1 MVGSKLFCYFVTNK
15 FYRPMNWSTEGLID
29 YHQLPSLQLKK
40 TASGYVVTALH
51 AFEASCMELMQHRLP
66 FALHELITTDEAM
79 QLATTMLDSLETNT
93 FVITRFL
100 LNQKLVPCSFG
111 KSVLL
116 VRKSVPNEEDQYFL
130 KIITTATIE
139 SLLFQENAVQSF
151 QQKNSVYEA
160 LLSVNYEIA
169 SLFLDYDDWY
179 AVLTKAFSLVGSHVN
194 VDRIYYFEN
203 HSDAVT
209 HDDVSSQRFEWVK
222 SDVAPMID
230 NPDLQNMPLELFHEF
245 MEPLLRSM
253 PFKAIISQMPD
264 CETKD
269 VLASQ
274 DIQSILVLPLIIKG
288 HFFGFIGFDDC
299 QTEREWT
306 SVELNFLKSIT
317 SNLASAIY
325 RRNANM
331 EKEHSLVEKK
341 NILESIGDAFFSV
354 DETWKIIYWNSMAA
368 RIFGLS
374 KDEVIGQNLWHFKH
388 FPLTEKIK
396 KKLTQTIEKGNSFT
410 FERFYK
416 VKDLWLEISVY
427 SNGTGFS
434 VYIKDITDRKS
445 AQFKLKELNQQLND
459 KAKELEGINNE
470 LEQFAYIASHD
481 LQEPLRMVSS
491 FLQLLEKRYTDLIDE
506 TGKKYISFAVD
517 GALRM
522 RQIISDLLEFSR
534 VGKTKEAQDE
544 VDFSVLLSTVV
555 QLYSKSIADH
565 QVTVHISDMPVLK
578 TWKSPMQQVFMN
590 LLDNAIK
597 YRSPHRPC
605 VVSFAALQK
614 EGYWQFMVQDNGIG
628 IEDAFYDKIFMIF
641 QRLHTRES
649 YDGSGIGLAVTKK
662 IVEHLGGKIWVT
674 SEFNKSTTFY
684 FTLPNK

>member
-1 MVGSKLFCYFVTNK
+1 MKLLVNK
-15 FYRPMNWSTEGLID
+15 ISN
-29 YHQLPSLQLKK
+29 YHQLPTLNLERL
-40 TASGYVVTALH
+40 GERFVVTQVSF
-51 AFEASCMELMQHRLP
+51 FEAACASFLEQIP
-66 FALHELITTDEAM
+66 IP
-79 QLATTMLDSLETNT
+79 LETLLTTEDDKNLVFTALNSLLPNT
-93 FVITRFL
+93 YVISQFILNEHFVS
-100 LNQKLVPCSFG
+100 CSKG

-116 VRKSVPNEEDQYFL
+116 ICEESADYTLTYCL
-130 KIITTATIE
+130 KIITTPFIE
-139 SLLFQENAVQSF
+139 GLLMAEKGLQSS
-151 QQKNSVYEA
+151 QQKSSEYEA

-169 SLFLDYDDWY
+169 SLFLDYEDWY
-179 AVLTKAFSLVGSHVN
+179 GVLTTAFSLVGSYVN

-203 HSDAVT
+203 HKDAAT
-209 HDDVSSQRFEWVK
+209 QEDVSSQRFEWVK
-222 SDVAPMID
+222 NDVQPMID
-230 NPDLQNMPLELFHEF
+230 NSSLQNMPLELFQEF
-245 MEPLLRSM
+245 MEPLLQSM
-253 PFKAIISQMPD
+253 PFKAIVSQMPD

-269 VLASQ
+269 ILSSQ

-299 QTEREWT
+299 QSEREWT

-325 RRNANM
+325 RRNATL

-354 DETWKIIYWNSMAA
+354 DEAWKIIYWNSMAT
-368 RIFGLS
+368 RIFGLT
-374 KDEVIGQNLWHFKH
+374 KDEVIGQNLWDFKH

-396 KKLTQTIEKGNSFT
+396 KRLYQTIENVDSFT

-416 VKDLWLEISVY
+416 VKNLWLEINVY

-445 AQFKLKELNQQLND
+445 AQFKLKELNQQLNS

-506 TGKKYISFAVD
+506 TGKKYIAFAVD

-544 VDFSVLLSTVV
+544 VDFSALLTTVV
-555 QLYSKSIADH
+555 QLYSKSIADN
-565 QVTVHISDMPVLK
+565 QVTVHVGDMPVFK
-578 TWKSPMQQVFMN
+578 SWKSPMQQVFMN

-597 YRSPHRPC
+597 YRSPDRPC
-605 VVSFAALQK
+605 VVEFSAHQK

-628 IEDAFYDKIFMIF
+628 IEAAFYDKIFLIF
-641 QRLHTRES
+641 QRLHTREA

-662 IVEHLGGKIWVT
+662 IIEHLGGKIWVT
-674 SEFNKSTTFY
+674 SEHNKGTIFY
-684 FTLPNK
+684 FTLPN